1 MVILKIRDAR
11 ARTLVGANLV
21 PPSPVFGVPCLDS
34 HKPVRGKPATK
45 RVFEGSEHPLAQPN
59 QFFGELPG
67 SGMCACLC
75 LCLQLLV
82 GVCVCVRVRVCVCVL
97 YVYYIRIAHN
107 PCVSVSLCACKC
119 MGDITLTYSLLDFGS
134 LLGSLFLFP
143 PLSCFSH
150 CFVCNTQLF
159 FPLLRVQHTPISTRK
174 PYPYRILYPLPPTTR

>member
-82 GVCVCVRVRVCVCVL
+82 GVCVCVRVRVCVCVCVCVCWL
-97 YVYYIRIAHN
+97 FLKVLFEC
-107 PCVSVSLCACKC
+107 PCVP
-119 MGDITLTYSLLDFGS
+119 LDVYAYGNEIF
-134 LLGSLFLFP
+134 
-143 PLSCFSH
+143 
-150 CFVCNTQLF
+150 
-159 FPLLRVQHTPISTRK
+159 
-174 PYPYRILYPLPPTTR
+174 